1 MIVASFFSKDL
12 FLDWRLGEQYFANK
26 LTDYSAMQNSGG
38 WQWAVGNGTDSQPYF
53 RIFNPW
59 TQQKN
64 YDQNCLYIKKWIP
77 ELKGIPN
84 DDIHKWDKT
93 HKEYLKKGIKYYAP
107 ILDHDVARK

>member
-1 MIVASFFSKDL
+1 MREMNASGYMHNRCRMIVASFFSKDL

-64 YDQNCLYIKKWIP
+64 YD
-77 ELKGIPN
+77 
-84 DDIHKWDKT
+84 
-93 HKEYLKKGIKYYAP
+93 
-107 ILDHDVARK
+107 